1 MTQDPK
7 STGIFTV
14 REHVRYAETD
24 QMGVAYYATYP
35 IWFEVGRT
43 RLMAARGLPYGKVEA
58 RGVIL
63 PVSETYYRLLAPAR
77 YEDAIDIETWIARL
91 ESRRVTFGY
100 RIRRDD
106 TLIAE
111 GWTRLIC
118 VDTSFRPHRFPAW
131 LVTAMGP
138 VGGPVPGPRSRPG

>member
-1 MTQDPK
+1 MSAPHEPNV
-7 STGIFTV
+7 FTV

-24 QMGVAYYATYP
+24 QMGVAYYGTYP

-43 RLMAARGLPYGKVEA
+43 RLMAARGMPYGEVEA
-58 RGVIL
+58 RGYIL

-77 YEDAIDIETWIARL
+77 YEDPIDIDTWIEKI

-100 RIRRDD
+100 RIRRGE
-106 TLIAE
+106 TELAE

-118 VDTSFRPHRFPAW
+118 VDTDFRPCRFPAW
-131 LVTAMGP
+131 LTDALTAAGK
-138 VGGPVPGPRSRPG
+138 SRDDD